1 MNYKF
6 EIDRTGASDNIR
18 AFLEYQQMR
27 NEKYPGTDFRDL
39 YGYITSWAS
48 KRNIKLPGYFNL
60 EHLQQVLS
68 AKGKLIPKFLYE
80 WLASYYSSTPARML
94 QFTPEHE
101 ISEIVKDRQKVAAQ
115 AKATKEE
122 LLQML
127 NQLPDYKKMEFVQNC
142 GFQLEACLCKIDNIK
157 ILESLVGNNC
167 TVIDFSSRKE
177 ILCQRM

>member
-101 ISEIVKDRQKVAAQ
+101 ISEIVKDRQKAAAQ
-115 AKATKEE
+115 AKAATSE
-122 LLQML
+122 LLSIWATV
-127 NQLPDYKKMEFVQNC
+127 PDDDKGEV
-142 GFQLEACLCKIDNIK
+142 LLCVSGIAAAYQAVPDKIK
-157 ILESLVGNNC
+157 ILQELAGISC
-167 TVIDFSSRKE
+167 AVIDITSRMS
-177 ILCQRM
+177 RV